1 LEVILEC
8 YHKNNNNE
16 FLGKNYKLAI
26 MSPTVNP
33 NKSRWILLFIILIL
47 LFLPYFSLI
56 CFFSR
61 IVEIEKFKNHAKN
74 RPGLYI
80 KLWRFQPH
88 SLIFFIVGCMKNC
101 VNEEKCDSIWDLSMN
116 APIFNN
122 FFLFIVIKTNRNIH
136 HVHQS
141 YGLGLRNGE
150 RNPLRIYSLNGFN
163 SYDNHENIFIMWE
176 TNSPQFIYLLLLFM
190 NHGESNAISYY
201 IFVLEKR
208 ETIDSSFFSSF
219 HY

>member
-1 LEVILEC
+1 
-8 YHKNNNNE
+8 
-16 FLGKNYKLAI
+16 

-56 CFFSR
+56 CFYFRASLKLKNSR
-61 IVEIEKFKNHAKN
+61 TMQRIDPVYTLNFD
-74 RPGLYI
+74 GS
-80 KLWRFQPH
+80 
-88 SLIFFIVGCMKNC
+88 SLIHSFFFIVGCMKNC

-141 YGLGLRNGE
+141 YGLGLRSGE

-163 SYDNHENIFIMWE
+163 SYDNHEKIFIMWE

-208 ETIDSSFFSSF
+208 ETIDSSFFLPF
-219 HY
+219 IIN